1 MGKYLR
7 DGCFAAG
14 KLPVEFLE
22 RMLKM
27 FPCNDEAV
35 VIGPAVGMDAAA
47 LNVGGKKYLLVTT
60 DPITFT
66 TDEIGWYA
74 VCVNANDIAVMGG
87 MPGWFF
93 ATLLLQE
100 GGAAECLVRSIFSDL
115 RRACRRIGI
124 TLCGG
129 HTEITSAVT
138 RPVICG
144 TMIGEVGRRGIITAG
159 GARPGDAI
167 ILTKGLGIEGTAIL
181 ARERRAQLK
190 KKIPADVLK
199 KASGF
204 LHRPGIS
211 VVRDAMLA
219 LEAGHVTAMHD
230 PTEGGVA
237 TALREMGIASG
248 VGARIYGN
256 SLPIRKETRLI
267 CEALK
272 INPLGLISSGALL
285 VTCRERDVE
294 KILRNFSS
302 RRISA
307 SRIGEVRPAEEGFI
321 IVKAGEVRP
330 LPQFSRDEIARYF
343 SKTTGG
349 SD

>member
-27 FPCNDEAV
+27 FPCEDDAV

-47 LNVGGKKYLLVTT
+47 LRVGGKKYLLVTT

-66 TDEIGWYA
+66 TDEISWYA

-87 MPGWFF
+87 MPRWFF
-93 ATLLLQE
+93 AALLLQE

-115 RRACRRIGI
+115 RRACRRMGI

-159 GARPGDAI
+159 GAHPGDAI

-181 ARERRAQLK
+181 ARERRAQLG

-199 KASGF
+199 KAAGF

-211 VVRDAMLA
+211 VVRDAKLA

-248 VGARIYGN
+248 VGARI
-256 SLPIRKETRLI
+256 
-267 CEALK
+267 
-272 INPLGLISSGALL
+272 
-285 VTCRERDVE
+285 
-294 KILRNFSS
+294 
-302 RRISA
+302 
-307 SRIGEVRPAEEGFI
+307 
-321 IVKAGEVRP
+321 
-330 LPQFSRDEIARYF
+330 
-343 SKTTGG
+343 
-349 SD
+349 